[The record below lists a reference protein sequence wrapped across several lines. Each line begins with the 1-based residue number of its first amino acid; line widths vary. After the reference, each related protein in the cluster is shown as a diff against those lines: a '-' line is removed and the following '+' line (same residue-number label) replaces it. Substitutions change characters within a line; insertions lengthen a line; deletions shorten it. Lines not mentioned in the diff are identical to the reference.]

1 MTTRPNAALIMW
13 PGVDD
18 LVITPQVRAALAQV
32 VTLVD
37 DAPIDLMSTPLAE
50 LEAVEVLIGS
60 WGCAP
65 LDAASLLV
73 GLFVAAILAVACGSC
88 SYLPPATSRMA
99 VTRSLPRMSFRT

>member
-50 LEAVEVLIGS
+50 LVCLDVLIV
-60 WGCAP
+60 W
-65 LDAASLLV
+65 
-73 GLFVAAILAVACGSC
+73 FVCVS
-88 SYLPPATSRMA
+88 M
-99 VTRSLPRMSFRT
+99 F